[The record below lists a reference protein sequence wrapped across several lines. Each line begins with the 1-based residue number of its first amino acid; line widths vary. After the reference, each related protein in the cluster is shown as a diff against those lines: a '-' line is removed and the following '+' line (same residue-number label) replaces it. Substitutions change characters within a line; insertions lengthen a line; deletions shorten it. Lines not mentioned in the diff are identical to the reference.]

1 MTQSDNKMVEKN
13 LDLLFEFEKYVLQH
27 PDIAEEI
34 PQDAVIFVLL
44 EGDEKFNRWSRRFA
58 KQYGEEDR
66 SLFWVTIR
74 KMSPLRSRIEE
85 LSLERAA

>member
-1 MTQSDNKMVEKN
+1 MTQSDKKMVEKN

-27 PDIAEEI
+27 PHIAAEI
-34 PQDAVIFVLL
+34 PQDAVICMLL
-44 EGDEKFNRWSRRFA
+44 EGDETFNRWSRRLA
-58 KQYGEEDR
+58 KKYSEEDR
-66 SLFWVTIR
+66 PVFWVTIR